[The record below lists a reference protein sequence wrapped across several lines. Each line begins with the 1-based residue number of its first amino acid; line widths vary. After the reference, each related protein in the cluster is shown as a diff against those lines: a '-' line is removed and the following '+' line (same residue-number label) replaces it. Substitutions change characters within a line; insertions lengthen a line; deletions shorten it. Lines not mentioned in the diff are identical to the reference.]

1 MAAHLKSCQIAKKL
15 SIAKMIEKC
24 FAMNLILAA
33 AKSVT
38 IMFMKCAMKSAS
50 QMRGGSLRKSFTIL
64 LLTFC

>member
-38 IMFMKCAMKSAS
+38 IMFMKCVMKNAS
-50 QMRGGSLRKSFTIL
+50 QMRGGSLRKSFTL
-64 LLTFC
+64 FSLTF